1 MFDLAQGGAKIVKP
15 EALKYKL
22 PNQTLRIVDFS
33 SGNLAADGT
42 EITGSFTLN
51 SAEMSSHEGLLAI
64 NVVCEVSTENLKAIF
79 QALSQNPVYGVSS
92 GRRSVTV
99 LTSDGNVNEVM
110 NRLHRTQ
117 SFKAISHRE
126 SVAMVQ
132 VSHPMFID
140 SPGGV
145 AKISSALS
153 QQSINIIEITTS
165 KATINV
171 FIEESQL
178 KRAKEAISNVFKT

>member
-1 MFDLAQGGAKIVKP
+1 
-15 EALKYKL
+15 
-22 PNQTLRIVDFS
+22 
-33 SGNLAADGT
+33 
-42 EITGSFTLN
+42 
-51 SAEMSSHEGLLAI
+51 
-64 NVVCEVSTENLKAIF
+64 
-79 QALSQNPVYGVSS
+79 
-92 GRRSVTV
+92 
-99 LTSDGNVNEVM
+99 M

-117 SFKAISHRE
+117 GFKAISHRE

-132 VSHPMFID
+132 ISHPMFID

-178 KRAKEAISNVFKT
+178 KRAKEAINNVFKT